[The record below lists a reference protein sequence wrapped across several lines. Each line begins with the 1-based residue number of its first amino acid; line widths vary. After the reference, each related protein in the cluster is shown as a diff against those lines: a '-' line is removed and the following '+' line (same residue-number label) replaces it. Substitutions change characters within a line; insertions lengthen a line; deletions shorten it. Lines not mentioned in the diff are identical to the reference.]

1 VRTLLTLVLLV
12 AGFGLAGCGGPDPR
26 DNPNFDQAAYDDVDA
41 SSKALSED
49 DAVSR

>member
-12 AGFGLAGCGGPDPR
+12 SGLGLAGCGAPDPR
-26 DNPNFDQAAYDDVDA
+26 DNPNFDQAAYDDVDL